1 MWNLAVYL
9 PLLIGEQV
17 PENDDE
23 WECYLLLL
31 DILQICVSRILSLD
45 LIDHLK
51 VLIEMYLVA
60 FRGCYPHINIIPKQ
74 HYMIHLPAQILK
86 YVTAHVAK

>member
-9 PLLIGEQV
+9 PLMIGEQI
-17 PENDDE
+17 PDGDTE

-31 DILQICVSRILSLD
+31 DILQICASRVLSFD
-45 LIDHLK
+45 LVDHLK

-60 FRGCYPHINIIPKQ
+60 FRECYLHINIIPKQ
-74 HYMIHLPAQILK
+74 HYMVHLPTQILK
-86 YVTAHVAK
+86 